1 MLLRQILMIGIL
13 LIGFASGW
21 AAASVHLPFE
31 PVAAGCT
38 VPMRVDSPRVAG
50 FWERSDHPLD
60 IAYREC
66 IVAEG
71 PGDYAIRYCLQ
82 VSLDDWEKELGRS
95 YDALLHM
102 LPPNSA
108 SAKQLKHTQKLW
120 EKFRKAEFA
129 WIEMQ
134 NSKIEGTM
142 YEQIMLEEKLAIVRE
157 RALQLFW
164 YQRRLEADS

>member
-1 MLLRQILMIGIL
+1 MHLKRILMTGLLLVIL
-13 LIGFASGW
+13 GSGLVARPTHFQFSAATRPMFATMG
-21 AAASVHLPFE
+21 
-31 PVAAGCT
+31 T
-38 VPMRVDSPRVAG
+38 DSPRVVG

-108 SAKQLKHTQKLW
+108 SAKQLKHTQKLLP
-120 EKFRKAEFA
+120 FSTFIIIR
-129 WIEMQ
+129 
-134 NSKIEGTM
+134 
-142 YEQIMLEEKLAIVRE
+142 
-157 RALQLFW
+157 LF
-164 YQRRLEADS
+164 